1 MRSWSIFLWLPLAV
15 AVSACAANDN
25 HLQDFYL
32 ERFANPNPT
41 LTDFSVCHG
50 FYCAERSPATISD
63 DQWRRIAAV
72 FEPRAKNARQ
82 ERHQIVRAVAMIETI
97 VGPQTGTD
105 AHQWTHRNMYVIPNG
120 GDLTQLD
127 CIDTSVNSWTYM
139 TLMERN
145 GFFAFH
151 RVAPLSYAPLRNT
164 AVLEEINGGFFAI
177 DASLVD
183 GGIPP
188 PIIPL
193 AAWLASWPPDS
204 AVIERVERAEAT
216 VSERRNEKN

>member
-1 MRSWSIFLWLPLAV
+1 V

-63 DQWRRIAAV
+63 DQWRLIAAV
-72 FEPRAKNARQ
+72 FKPRAKNARQ

-145 GFFAFH
+145 GLFAFH
-151 RVAPLSYAPLRNT
+151 RA
-164 AVLEEINGGFFAI
+164 AVLRPAAQYRRAGGDQRRIFRNRREPGGRRDTAA
-177 DASLVD
+177 DHTARGLV
-183 GGIPP
+183 GL
-188 PIIPL
+188 L
-193 AAWLASWPPDS
+193 APRFCRD
-204 AVIERVERAEAT
+204 
-216 VSERRNEKN
+216 

>member
-1 MRSWSIFLWLPLAV
+1 MRLWSILKWLSVAL
-15 AVSACAANDN
+15 AVSACAENAH
-25 HLQDFYL
+25 HLQNFYL

-41 LTDFSVCHG
+41 LTDFTVCHG
-50 FYCAERSPATISD
+50 FYCAERSPATISE
-63 DQWRRIAAV
+63 DQWRRVTAV
-72 FEPRAKNARQ
+72 FKPRAKNARL
-82 ERHQIVRAVAMIETI
+82 ERQQIARAVAMIETI

-127 CIDTSVNSWTYM
+127 CIDTSVNTWTYT
-139 TLMERN
+139 TLMERS
-145 GFFAFH
+145 GLFAFH

-183 GGIPP
+183 GGVPP
-188 PIIPL
+188 PTMPL
-193 AAWLASWPPDS
+193 AAWLDTWPPAA

-216 VSERRNEKN
+216 ADQRRR